1 MLKVLQLCHK
11 IPYPAQDGGAQV
23 IHFTTQGLLNKGI
36 ELKIIAIN
44 PTRNFVPLHSLPIEY
59 KQSTRFEAITV
70 DTAIKPVRFL
80 LNLLKKESYF
90 IERFKSNEF
99 ENKLSTVLLAESF
112 DIIQL
117 EHLYLCIYLPILRKF
132 SKAKIIL
139 RPQNVEYQIWE
150 GYQNQV
156 KNPVKKLLLKIA
168 TARLKKY
175 EQNTVKC
182 VDGILALTKNDA
194 VVFSSFVS
202 TVPIEIIAMGYEYS
216 KLKEYN
222 FENQFLNK
230 PVVYHLGAMD
240 WLPNVEAIDWFLD
253 KVLPILQSKKAGVKI
268 ILAGRNMPNK
278 YFTYQSDMLEIN
290 AEVYEPLKFQED
302 KPILIVPLLSGSGI
316 RAKIIE
322 GLALGKTI
330 ISTNIGAQ
338 GINFTNGKDL
348 IIADTAEDFANQIIR
363 YASSI
368 EMCKSVSLEARKLSR
383 SYYTSEVTSTNM
395 IEFYTKLLKN

>member
-1 MLKVLQLCHK
+1 
-11 IPYPAQDGGAQV
+11 
-23 IHFTTQGLLNKGI
+23 
-36 ELKIIAIN
+36 
-44 PTRNFVPLHSLPIEY
+44 
-59 KQSTRFEAITV
+59 
-70 DTAIKPVRFL
+70 
-80 LNLLKKESYF
+80 
-90 IERFKSNEF
+90 
-99 ENKLSTVLLAESF
+99 
-112 DIIQL
+112 
-117 EHLYLCIYLPILRKF
+117 
-132 SKAKIIL
+132 
-139 RPQNVEYQIWE
+139 
-150 GYQNQV
+150 
-156 KNPVKKLLLKIA
+156 
-168 TARLKKY
+168 
-175 EQNTVKC
+175 
-182 VDGILALTKNDA
+182 
-194 VVFSSFVS
+194 
-202 TVPIEIIAMGYEYS
+202 
-216 KLKEYN
+216 
-222 FENQFLNK
+222 
-230 PVVYHLGAMD
+230 
-240 WLPNVEAIDWFLD
+240 
-253 KVLPILQSKKAGVKI
+253 
-268 ILAGRNMPNK
+268 MPNK

>member
-1 MLKVLQLCHK
+1 M
-11 IPYPAQDGGAQV
+11 PFPAQDGGAQV
-23 IHFTTQGLLNKGI
+23 IHFTTQGLLTKGI

-44 PTRNFVPLHSLPIEY
+44 PTRNFIPLDSLPTEY
-59 KQSTRFEAITV
+59 KKSTRFEAVTV
-70 DTAIKPVRFL
+70 DTTIKPIRFL
-80 LNLLKKESYF
+80 FNLLKKESYF
-90 IERFKSNEF
+90 IERFKSDEF

-150 GYQNQV
+150 GYLSQV
-156 KNPVKKLLLKIA
+156 KNPFKQLLLKIA
-168 TARLKKY
+168 TSRLKKY
-175 EQNTVKC
+175 EQNAVKQ

-194 VVFSSFVS
+194 SVFASLAASI
-202 TVPIEIIAMGYEYS
+202 PIEIIAMGYEYS
-216 KLKEYN
+216 KLKGYN

-253 KVLPILQSKKAGVKI
+253 KVFPLLQAKKAKVKI

-278 YFTYQSDMLEIN
+278 YLNYQSDMLEFI
-290 AEVYEPLKFQED
+290 AEVNDPLKFQED

-330 ISTNIGAQ
+330 ISTSIGAQ
-338 GINFTNGKDL
+338 GIRFTNGKDL
-348 IIADTAEDFANQIIR
+348 IIADTAEEFANQIIR
-363 YASSI
+363 YAGSI
-368 EMCKSVSLEARKLSR
+368 EMCKSVAQEARKLSR
-383 SYYTSEVTSTNM
+383 SYYTSEVTSTM
-395 IEFYTKLLKN
+395 MVEFYTKLLEN

>member
-1 MLKVLQLCHK
+1 M
-11 IPYPAQDGGAQV
+11 PYPAQDGGAQV
-23 IHFTTQGLLNKGI
+23 IHFTTQGLLDKGI

-44 PTRNFVPLHSLPIEY
+44 PTRHFVPLSSLPFEY

-70 DTAIKPVRFL
+70 DTGIKPIRFL

-90 IERFKSNEF
+90 IERFKSDEF
-99 ENKLSTVLLAESF
+99 KNKLTSVLLSESF

-194 VVFSSFVS
+194 AVFSSFAS
-202 TVPIEIIAMGYEYS
+202 TIPIEIIAMGYEYS

-240 WLPNVEAIDWFLD
+240 WLPNVEAIDWFLE

-268 ILAGRNMPNK
+268 ILAGRNMPKN
-278 YFTYQSDMLEIN
+278 YFNYQSDMLEIN
-290 AEVYEPLKFQED
+290 AEVQDPLKFQED

-338 GINFTNGKDL
+338 GINFIHGKDL

-363 YASSI
+363 YASSV

-383 SYYTSEVTSTNM
+383 TYYTSEVTSTKM
-395 IEFYTKLLKN
+395 IEFYTKLLEN